1 MHLTLASRPP
11 VLRTRCSDVGTLLIL
26 AASLKDDETRNHSQS
41 TSYVC
46 DMVVRRLD
54 EIALTHVCRGQNSI
68 VDRLGLESGLWESSS
83 WRVDWCSNPRN
94 CTSCDVGSPRYV
106 LPMHKSSKFS
116 IVCIVLI
123 SPRSCLVSPGPVGHN
138 KNRKKQTSR
147 LINCPDHEEIHL
159 DGQTECSSQC
169 TCLSSQPNKRSCKL
183 YLADDQ
189 ITCYIQTVT

>member
-26 AASLKDDETRNHSQS
+26 AASLKDDETQNHSQS

-138 KNRKKQTSR
+138 KNRKNQTSR
-147 LINCPDHEEIHL
+147 LNNWIM
-159 DGQTECSSQC
+159 
-169 TCLSSQPNKRSCKL
+169 KRSTWTVKPNVLLKVPVCPRSPTNGL
-183 YLADDQ
+183 AYLADDQ
-189 ITCYIQTVT
+189 ITCDIRTVT